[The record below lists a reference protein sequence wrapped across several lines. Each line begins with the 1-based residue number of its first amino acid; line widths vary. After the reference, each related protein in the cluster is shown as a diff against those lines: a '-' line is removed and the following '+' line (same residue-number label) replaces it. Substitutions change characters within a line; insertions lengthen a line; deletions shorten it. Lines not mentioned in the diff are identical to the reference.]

1 MHFGKFGGHCHSRL
15 SFFVGGILVGAA
27 SRIAIGA
34 KPPTVSSF
42 DDNDDNGHD
51 GLWFCQFLWCGAS
64 IPDGLVLGS
73 VLGLF
78 MRSARELVIRSVI
91 GWV

>member
-42 DDNDDNGHD
+42 DDNDGND
-51 GLWFCQFLWCGAS
+51 GLWFCQFLRCGAN

-73 VLGLF
+73 VVGLF
-78 MRSARELVIRSVI
+78 MRSVMELVIRLVL
-91 GWV
+91 GLF